1 MALWEPFVFPLWFV
15 PIHNVFFK
23 CPKAT
28 TKDRASVVFHQP
40 FGVPGASRGLPD
52 LLLQRAHP
60 LCELRQ
66 GEGSHDHRQSPLWPH
81 LHRGGWASSG
91 SRGVSQGREERR
103 GDFAEEYTYLWLVG
117 KGRMIVMVLIIVP
130 IPPFTTNQR

>member
-1 MALWEPFVFPLWFV
+1 VCLWPWCLLGVGLVVRLCHACGGRSVQLVDREGG
-15 PIHNVFFK
+15 
-23 CPKAT
+23 PKLQHGHPVCLRHVS
-28 TKDRASVVFHQP
+28 DRASVVFHQP

-103 GDFAEEYTYLWLVG
+103 
-117 KGRMIVMVLIIVP
+117 
-130 IPPFTTNQR
+130 